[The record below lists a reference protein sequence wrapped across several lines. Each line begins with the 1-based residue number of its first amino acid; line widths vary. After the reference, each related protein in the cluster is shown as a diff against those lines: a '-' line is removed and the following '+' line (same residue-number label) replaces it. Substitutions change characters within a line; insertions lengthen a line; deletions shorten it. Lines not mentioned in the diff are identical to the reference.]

1 MSRKD
6 SAQFIEECYS
16 LYEQKMYR
24 VAFAILK
31 DPDAAE
37 DAVQDAF
44 LKLMKS
50 GRVFEDAG
58 SDDCKRFMIA
68 VIRSAAIS
76 IYRIR
81 KRDSGVILFPVPEG
95 TADSSAEQDS
105 GDAPDLKDLLEA
117 LPAKYR
123 DVVQCLAADNLSVRE
138 TSERLQISESC
149 VRKRFEAVSTRDFP
163 VKKRP
168 RARPRLAASNEGQS
182 WILRL
187 PIKNAISGS
196 ISS

>member
-1 MSRKD
+1 MNQDPRRDWLNTVITNWEKPLLRLC
-6 SAQFIEECYS
+6 F
-16 LYEQKMYR
+16 
-24 VAFAILK
+24 AFLG
-31 DPDAAE
+31 DTVLAE

-58 SDDCKRFMIA
+58 SEDCKRFMIA

-95 TADSSAEQDS
+95 TADSRAEQDS

-149 VRKRFEAVSTRDFP
+149 VRKRFERA
-163 VKKRP
+163 KKKLKGF
-168 RARPRLAASNEGQS
+168 AQ
-182 WILRL
+182 
-187 PIKNAISGS
+187 
-196 ISS
+196 

>member
-6 SAQFIEECYS
+6 SVQFIEECYA

-24 VAFAILK
+24 AAFAILK

-50 GRVFEDAG
+50 GRVFEDAA
-58 SDDCKRFMIA
+58 SDDCKRYMIA

-81 KRDSGVILFPVPEG
+81 KRESGVILFPVPEG
-95 TADSSAEQDS
+95 IAESSGEQDS
-105 GDAPDLKDLLEA
+105 PDASGLEELLET

-123 DVVQCLAADNLSVRE
+123 EVVQCLAAEHLSVRE
-138 TSERLQISESC
+138 AASKLQISESC
-149 VRKRFEAVSTRDFP
+149 VRKRFE
-163 VKKRP
+163 
-168 RARPRLAASNEGQS
+168 RARKKL
-182 WILRL
+182 
-187 PIKNAISGS
+187 KGS
-196 ISS
+196 EQ

>member
-58 SDDCKRFMIA
+58 ADDCKRFMIA

-123 DVVQCLAADNLSVRE
+123 DVVQCLAADNLSIRE

-149 VRKRFEAVSTRDFP
+149 VRKRFERA
-163 VKKRP
+163 KKKLKGF
-168 RARPRLAASNEGQS
+168 AQ
-182 WILRL
+182 
-187 PIKNAISGS
+187 
-196 ISS
+196 